1 MLANSKIHP
10 TLPAVDLGRARK
22 FYEEKLGLEVLRT
35 DPSPGVMFQDK
46 SGTAALYVYQ
56 RGATKADHTVAAFEV
71 EDIEAEVKELKAK
84 GVKFDVF
91 DVPGVTWENE
101 IAVMG
106 SMKGAWFKDS
116 EGNTLAVMYSG

>member
-1 MLANSKIHP
+1 M
-10 TLPAVDLGRARK
+10 
-22 FYEEKLGLEVLRT
+22 
-35 DPSPGVMFQDK
+35 
-46 SGTAALYVYQ
+46 
-56 RGATKADHTVAAFEV
+56 AAFEV

-91 DVPGVTWENE
+91 DAPGVTREDE